1 MIFPWGGTGDDALLP
16 IAGGAY
22 AGLNIP
28 LGPKL
33 QPNATAA
40 WATIGNKITAGQQ
53 LPVLPSPP
61 PPPLPSPSPIGLADA
76 MFSHSGVRTEDTG
89 AHAQIEQLS
98 NELAKSRALIHS
110 LRAQVQ
116 ALQDPTI

>member
-1 MIFPWGGTGDDALLP
+1 MLP
-16 IAGGAY
+16 VAGGAY

-40 WATIGNKITAGQQ
+40 WAAIGNKIRAGQQ
-53 LPVLPSPP
+53 LPVPPLQPPPSPP
-61 PPPLPSPSPIGLADA
+61 PPPPPLSLVGLADA
-76 MFSHSGVRTEDTG
+76 MLSHSGMHTDDDG

-98 NELAKSRALIHS
+98 NELAEARALIRS

-116 ALQDPTI
+116 AVQDPTA